1 MPQAD
6 IKTMRDAYDAFNRAD
21 IPAVTEAMTP
31 DIEWHEP
38 GGGRAPEGTF
48 SGPQSG
54 AEDVFAAVPENF
66 DAFQAEVDEWIDAR
80 DRLVVT
86 GHFRGT
92 AKDGRPFDAAFAHVW
107 TMRDGKAAVF
117 HNHVDQPAWTAAWG
131 G

>member
-1 MPQAD
+1 MSQAD
-6 IKTMRDAYDAFNRAD
+6 IKTMRDAYDAFNRGD

-38 GGGRAPEGTF
+38 GGGRAPAGTF
-48 SGPQSG
+48 AGPQSV

-66 DAFQAEVDEWIDAR
+66 DTFQAEVDEWIDGR

-86 GHFRGT
+86 GRFRGA
-92 AKDGRPFDAAFAHVW
+92 AKDGRRLDAPFAHVW
-107 TMRDGKAAVF
+107 TMRDGKAGEF
-117 HNHVDQPAWTAAWG
+117 HNHVDQPSWIAAWG